1 MIDVAG
7 GHFLWAS
14 NESKLVFKLYT
25 ITAIFT
31 ITLSLILIPLYYTFG
46 ALISIMIPHSI
57 YTIYS
62 IVLVKRRNNIKFD
75 SRMSFSIFKYLISAL
90 TVFLLLFIP
99 NLFFTFNLYNIVIL
113 ILFSG
118 IYFSIFFILI
128 LLLRAVTITEIKDFI
143 NILKNSIS
151 KN

>member
-14 NESKLVFKLYT
+14 NEPKLVYKLYT
-25 ITAIFT
+25 VTSVFT
-31 ITLSLILIPLYYTFG
+31 ITLSLILIPLYNTWG

-62 IVLVKRRNNIKFD
+62 IILVKRKNNINFD
-75 SRMSFSIFKYLISAL
+75 SHMISSIFKYIISAF
-90 TVFLLLFIP
+90 TVFLLLFIS
-99 NLFFTFNLYNIVIL
+99 NLFFTFNLYNIVML
-113 ILFSG
+113 IAFSG
-118 IYFSIFFILI
+118 IYFGAFFTLI
-128 LLLRAVTITEIKDFI
+128 LLLRAVTIPEIKDFI
-143 NILKNSIS
+143 NVLKNSIS